1 MFTLLASRGLAS
13 LTAIVS
19 TIALWFAMS
28 FTSSSLS
35 ATPFSKV
42 LSELQRADSMQLKI
56 VRDGNSADVWIR
68 SPGLVRY
75 QESAQNIRS
84 PPVRGCGRSTKHRTR
99 WRNLIRR
106 GS

>member
-42 LSELQRADSMQLKI
+42 
-56 VRDGNSADVWIR
+56 
-68 SPGLVRY
+68 
-75 QESAQNIRS
+75 
-84 PPVRGCGRSTKHRTR
+84 
-99 WRNLIRR
+99 
-106 GS
+106 